1 MSLKDWPVRKG
12 PLEKLLA
19 KGAHCLSDTELP
31 AVLLGGGQGVVDPRD
46 FLVTR

>member
-1 MSLKDWPVRKG
+1 MSLKDWPVREG

-31 AVLLGGGQGVVDPRD
+31 AVLLGGVRAPWIR
-46 FLVTR
+46 VTFW